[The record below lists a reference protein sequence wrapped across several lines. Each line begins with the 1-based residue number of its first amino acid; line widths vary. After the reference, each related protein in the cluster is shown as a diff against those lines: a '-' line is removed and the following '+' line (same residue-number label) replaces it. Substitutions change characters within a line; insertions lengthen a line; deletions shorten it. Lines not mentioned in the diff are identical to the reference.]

1 MASNIQPLKSFVE
14 RPTIRLDQHTLM
26 AVIQYLV
33 TSELVGEY
41 DTELQAKFEEKAV
54 MLLCY
59 FRDRKPT
66 AVVFNNIRAVMDDV
80 TKPIEATFMYDDG
93 VNIRRQS
100 TIITSYGS

>member
-1 MASNIQPLKSFVE
+1 
-14 RPTIRLDQHTLM
+14 
-26 AVIQYLV
+26 
-33 TSELVGEY
+33 
-41 DTELQAKFEEKAV
+41 

-93 VNIRRQS
+93 L
-100 TIITSYGS
+100 TSSPP